1 MQDGKENFYSHARI
15 FGASAFIVLSLVTG
29 PLAGYIIGAF
39 LTVKFSW
46 PFYMPLIGAGLG
58 LVVSITEVIKM
69 VKFLMKKE
77 N

>member
-1 MQDGKENFYSHARI
+1 MQSTKEYFYSYARI
-15 FGASAFIVLSLVTG
+15 FGAAMFIVLSLVTG

-58 LVVSITEVIKM
+58 FVISITEVIKM
-69 VKFLMKKE
+69 VKFLLKKE
-77 N
+77 K